1 MNLLLDVELH
11 NIWRAATTISVLIP
25 EDEGYD
31 RYDWEMSGAEESCNR
46 ALQLSDQTYWS
57 TGATTDDWGDYTI
70 LVARSKSVF
79 AFRLASEYGTIRSN
93 TSASLIYECSPSPRG
108 LLQLFDIDTY
118 RPRGRRIYDHTSRID
133 QVWVYIDGNK
143 STWKADYFSNDNG
156 HYISFPEVRHL
167 RQAWEAASIFEIHIP
182 ANSSWYISKGTVHK
196 SRHDDVAGFFRFNM
210 SGSASAI
217 SDACDRESLG
227 RKVDASLKCTQI

>member
-93 TSASLIYECSPSPRG
+93 TSASLIYE
-108 LLQLFDIDTY
+108 
-118 RPRGRRIYDHTSRID
+118 
-133 QVWVYIDGNK
+133 
-143 STWKADYFSNDNG
+143 
-156 HYISFPEVRHL
+156 
-167 RQAWEAASIFEIHIP
+167 
-182 ANSSWYISKGTVHK
+182 
-196 SRHDDVAGFFRFNM
+196 
-210 SGSASAI
+210 
-217 SDACDRESLG
+217 
-227 RKVDASLKCTQI
+227 